1 VQFIGHQPVLI
12 DTLSFER
19 YREGEPWVAY
29 RQFCRH
35 FLAPLAIMANTDV
48 RLGQL
53 LRIEVD
59 GMPLDL
65 AARLLPG
72 RTRLNPGLALHIHA
86 HAASERRAATQER
99 SPSAA
104 RGRMGRP
111 SFLGLIDS
119 LRRTVESLRW
129 EPKGTAWAE
138 YGGMTHYGPEETE
151 GKKAAVARFLDAVKP
166 TVVWDLGANVGTF
179 SRIASEKGILTI
191 SFDSDPAAIE
201 RSYLE
206 AKRRRE
212 TRLLPLLLDLTN
224 PSPSIGWDLRER
236 DSILVRGPA
245 DAVMA
250 LALMHHLTISNNVP
264 FESLARFLTRLGR
277 WLIIEFVPKEDPQAQ
292 KLLVWREDIFGD
304 YARETFETV
313 FGRHYR
319 IRESLEVTATGR
331 RLYLMERGPGGA
343 TPT

>member
-1 VQFIGHQPVLI
+1 
-12 DTLSFER
+12 
-19 YREGEPWVAY
+19 
-29 RQFCRH
+29 
-35 FLAPLAIMANTDV
+35 
-48 RLGQL
+48 
-53 LRIEVD
+53 
-59 GMPLDL
+59 
-65 AARLLPG
+65 
-72 RTRLNPGLALHIHA
+72 
-86 HAASERRAATQER
+86 
-99 SPSAA
+99 
-104 RGRMGRP
+104 
-111 SFLGLIDS
+111 
-119 LRRTVESLRW
+119 
-129 EPKGTAWAE
+129 
-138 YGGMTHYGPEETE
+138 
-151 GKKAAVARFLDAVKP
+151 
-166 TVVWDLGANVGTF
+166 
-179 SRIASEKGILTI
+179 
-191 SFDSDPAAIE
+191 
-201 RSYLE
+201 
-206 AKRRRE
+206 
-212 TRLLPLLLDLTN
+212 LLPLLLDLTN